1 MADTYLKKMLGDQE
15 DIILVTRQHWFLLVS
30 QIFLELVLMGL
41 IITGVVI
48 LVNTVPVVGLFG
60 LLGLILLAIPLI
72 SGTIDVMRWYSHK
85 YIVTNLR
92 VIQVSGVI
100 NKNVYDSSLEKVNDV
115 RLVQSFFGR
124 IFGYGDVEILT
135 ASDVGINLF
144 KRIGDPVH
152 FKTVM
157 INAKQDLDRMQS
169 GVGIVHEAAPDI
181 PAMIAKLDELRQKGI
196 ITEAEFQQKK
206 AELLAKL

>member
-15 DIILVTRQHWFLLVS
+15 DIILVTRQHWFVLVS

-48 LVNTVPVVGLFG
+48 LVNTIPVVGLFG

-72 SGTIDVMRWYSHK
+72 SGTIDIMRWYSHK

>member
-15 DIILVTRQHWFLLVS
+15 DIILVTRQHWFVLVS

-72 SGTIDVMRWYSHK
+72 SGTIDIMRWYSHK

>member
-15 DIILVTRQHWFLLVS
+15 DIILVTRQHWFVLVS

-48 LVNTVPVVGLFG
+48 LVNTIPVVGLFG

-157 INAKQDLDRMQS
+157 INAKQELDRIQS
-169 GVGIVHEAAPDI
+169 GVGIVREAAPDI

>member
-1 MADTYLKKMLGDQE
+1 MQDNYLNKLLGAQE
-15 DIILVTRQHWFLLVS
+15 KILLVTRQHWFVLIS
-30 QIFLELVLMGL
+30 RIFLEIVLAGL
-41 IITGVVI
+41 IIGGSVAA
-48 LVNTVPVVGLFG
+48 LLPFG
-60 LLGLILLAIPLI
+60 LLGLFGLILLVIPI
-72 SGTIDVMRWYSHK
+72 VSGTIDYLKWYNHK

-92 VIQVSGVI
+92 VIQISGVI

-115 RLVQSFFGR
+115 RMVQSFFGR

-144 KRIGDPVH
+144 KRIGNPVH

-157 INAKQDLDRMQS
+157 INAKQELDRLQS
-169 GVGIVHEAAPDI
+169 GGVVVAEDKPDI
-181 PAMIAKLDELRQKGI
+181 PGMIAKLDELRQKGI
-196 ITEAEFQQKK
+196 VTEEEFQQKK

>member
-1 MADTYLKKMLGDQE
+1 MKDNYLNKLLGAQE
-15 DIILVTRQHWFLLVS
+15 KILLVTRQHWFVLIS
-30 QIFLELVLMGL
+30 RIFLEIVLAGL
-41 IITGVVI
+41 IIGGVVAA
-48 LVNTVPVVGLFG
+48 VAAVPVIGLLGLFG
-60 LLGLILLAIPLI
+60 LILLVIPI
-72 SGTIDVMRWYSHK
+72 VSGTIDYLKWYNHK

-92 VIQVSGVI
+92 VIQISGVI

-115 RLVQSFFGR
+115 RMVQSFFGR

-144 KRIGDPVH
+144 KRIGNPVH

-157 INAKQDLDRMQS
+157 INAKQELDRLQS
-169 GVGIVHEAAPDI
+169 GGVVVAEDKPDI
-181 PAMIAKLDELRQKGI
+181 PGMIAKLDELRQKGI
-196 ITEAEFQQKK
+196 VTEEEFQQKK

>member
-15 DIILVTRQHWFLLVS
+15 DIILVTRQHWFVLVS

>member
-1 MADTYLKKMLGDQE
+1 MKDNYLNKLLGAQE
-15 DIILVTRQHWFLLVS
+15 KILLVTRQHWFVLIS
-30 QIFLELVLMGL
+30 RIFLEIVLAGL
-41 IITGVVI
+41 IIGGSVAA
-48 LVNTVPVVGLFG
+48 LLPFG
-60 LLGLILLAIPLI
+60 LLGLFGLILLVIPI
-72 SGTIDVMRWYSHK
+72 VSGTIDYLKWYNHK

-92 VIQVSGVI
+92 VIQISGVI

-115 RLVQSFFGR
+115 RMVQSFFGR

-144 KRIGDPVH
+144 KRIGNPVH

-157 INAKQDLDRMQS
+157 INAKQELDRLQS
-169 GVGIVHEAAPDI
+169 GGVVVADDKPDI
-181 PAMIAKLDELRQKGI
+181 PGMIAKLDELRQKGI
-196 ITEAEFQQKK
+196 ITEEEFQQKK

>member
-1 MADTYLKKMLGDQE
+1 
-15 DIILVTRQHWFLLVS
+15 
-30 QIFLELVLMGL
+30 
-41 IITGVVI
+41 
-48 LVNTVPVVGLFG
+48 
-60 LLGLILLAIPLI
+60 
-72 SGTIDVMRWYSHK
+72 MRWYSHK

>member
-1 MADTYLKKMLGDQE
+1 
-15 DIILVTRQHWFLLVS
+15 
-30 QIFLELVLMGL
+30 
-41 IITGVVI
+41 
-48 LVNTVPVVGLFG
+48 
-60 LLGLILLAIPLI
+60 
-72 SGTIDVMRWYSHK
+72 
-85 YIVTNLR
+85 
-92 VIQVSGVI
+92 
-100 NKNVYDSSLEKVNDV
+100 VNDV

-196 ITEAEFQQKK
+196 ITEQSSNKR
-206 AELLAKL
+206 KLSF